1 MEWRQYTIEG
11 IDEALMSF
19 GVSRNGLSSEEA
31 LRRVKEW
38 GPNALGESE
47 HFFWRVLRRRL
58 QSVLLWIFVVV
69 GIITIFLE
77 NYFEAGFIFL
87 FLGINFFVE
96 LYQEFHSEKAAR
108 LLQHYLVPRA
118 QVIRDGKKQEILS
131 THIVPGDIV
140 VLSLGDYIPADVRLL
155 EVKGFGVNESL
166 VTGESVTTP
175 KITESLRVL
184 PSEISAATNMAFT
197 GTSVVTGSAIGVVIA
212 TGKNTALGDIAYLT
226 AITEKETVF
235 EKNVR
240 DFSRFLVKMLLG
252 SLGVIFLLYFIT
264 HGQSVSVTAFVVFAL
279 VLAVT
284 VIPEALPAITTVAL
298 TRGALVLAKKQ
309 VVVKRLSAIEDLGSI
324 ELLCADKTGTLTE
337 NNLAVTNVWGEK
349 ETVLQYALLAAGE
362 HVSLKTARDSFNK
375 ALCAAATKSMQA
387 HLERYVCIEAVPFD
401 PMTRMNSVLVKEQG
415 TGKQIRIVR
424 GAPEEILRRVDH
436 VDSYTRNQIQQWVT
450 AAGLRGE
457 RVLAVASQDGSGSGK
472 AKGALGGG
480 MQLVGLITFLDPIK
494 TTAKATIAEA
504 RKLGVAVKIFSGDS
518 REVVGAVAYVAGLIT
533 DPKDVITG
541 SEFEA
546 LSLTEQITV
555 VETKYAFARFSP
567 TQKFEAL
574 QLLQKSHTVGF
585 LGEGINDAP
594 ALKLANVALVVQG
607 ASDIAREASDILL
620 LDRDLR
626 VIIDG
631 IKEGR
636 RVFANIL
643 KYLKITLAANFGNFY
658 SVTFAALFLP
668 FLPLLPLQ
676 ILLLNLLSD
685 LPMLAISTD
694 RVDHEKLEQPNKH
707 NMHSILVVATLFGAL
722 SSLFDLTVFSLFA
735 KDGAA
740 TLQTAW
746 FIFSLITEVLLI
758 FALRSRRWSFKS
770 ERPSSS
776 LALLSGVTLIIAVV
790 LPYSIL
796 GQWFGFLHVS
806 MTTLGLLVS
815 LALLSFVVIELVK
828 RWYYEHRPQFL

>member
-1 MEWRQYTIEG
+1 MEWKKYTIESEDDVLAG
-11 IDEALMSF
+11 F
-19 GVSRNGLSSEEA
+19 GTSRNGLSTKEA
-31 LRRVKEW
+31 EQRTKEW
-38 GPNALGESE
+38 GLNALNESE

-58 QSVLLWIFVVV
+58 QSVLLWIFVAV
-69 GIITIFLE
+69 GAITLFLGD
-77 NYFEAGFIFL
+77 YFETGFIFL
-87 FLGINFFVE
+87 FLGVNFFVE

-140 VLSLGDYIPADVRLL
+140 VLSLGDYVPADVRLL
-155 EVKGFGVNESL
+155 EVKGFGSNESL
-166 VTGESVTTP
+166 ITGESVTTP
-175 KITESLRVL
+175 KRMESLRAM
-184 PSEISAATNMAFT
+184 PAEISAAMNMAFA
-197 GTSVVTGSAIGVVIA
+197 GTSVATGSAIGVVVA
-212 TGKNTALGDIAYLT
+212 TGKNTALGDIAHLT

-240 DFSRFLVKMLLG
+240 NFSRFLAKMLLI
-252 SLGVIFLLYFIT
+252 SLGVIFLLYFLT
-264 HGQSVSVTAFVVFAL
+264 HGQSVSITAFVVFAL

-324 ELLCADKTGTLTE
+324 ELLCTDKTGTLTE
-337 NNLAVTNVWGEK
+337 NNLAVTNIWGEK
-349 ETVLQYALLAAGE
+349 NTVLEYALLAAGE
-362 HVSLKTARDSFNK
+362 HVSLGTARDSFDK
-375 ALCAAATKSMQA
+375 ALCAAVTKDIQA
-387 HLERYVCIEAVPFD
+387 RLEQYTCIETVPFD
-401 PMTRMNSVLVKEQG
+401 PMTRVNSVLMQERG
-415 TGKQIRIVR
+415 TGKHTRIVR
-424 GAPEEILRRVDH
+424 GAPEEILRRVDR
-436 VDSYTRNQIQQWVT
+436 VDSYTRNQIQQWIT

-457 RVLAVASQDGSGSGK
+457 RVLGIAIQEEATYLKSFSAEGR
-472 AKGALGGG
+472 
-480 MQLVGLITFLDPIK
+480 MRLIGFVTFLDPIK

-504 RKLGVAVKIFSGDS
+504 KNLGVAVKIFSGDS
-518 REVVGAVAYVAGLIT
+518 REVVGAVAYAAGLIT
-533 DPKDVITG
+533 NPKAVITG

-546 LSLTEQITV
+546 LSLAEQIV
-555 VETKYAFARFSP
+555 AVENTFAFARFSP

-574 QLLQKSHTVGF
+574 QLLQKSHVVGF

-620 LDRDLR
+620 LDKDLR

-658 SVTFAALFLP
+658 SVTFATLFLP

-685 LPMLAISTD
+685 MPMLAISTD
-694 RVDHEKLEQPNKH
+694 RVDHEKLEQPNRH
-707 NMHSILVVATLFGAL
+707 NMHSILVIATLFGAM
-722 SSLFDLTVFSLFA
+722 SSMFDLAVFSLFA
-735 KDGAA
+735 KDGESI
-740 TLQTAW
+740 LQTAW

-758 FALRSRRWSFKS
+758 FALRSRRWSFQS
-770 ERPSSS
+770 NRPSFP
-776 LALLSGVTLIIAVV
+776 LAALSVVTLIIAIG
-790 LPYSIL
+790 LPYSAL
-796 GQWFGFLHVS
+796 GQWFGFVHLSAV
-806 MTTLGLLVS
+806 TLGLLVA

>member
-1 MEWRQYTIEG
+1 MEWKKYTIESG
-11 IDEALMSF
+11 DDVLASF
-19 GVSRNGLSSEEA
+19 NASRNGLSAQEA
-31 LRRVKEW
+31 LKRAQEW
-38 GPNALGESE
+38 GLNSLNKGE

-58 QSVLLWIFVVV
+58 RSILLWIFVAV
-69 GIITIFLE
+69 GGMTLFLGD
-77 NYFEAGFIFL
+77 YFETMFIFL

-131 THIVPGDIV
+131 TNIVPGDIV
-140 VLSLGDYIPADVRLL
+140 TLSLGDFVPADVRLL
-155 EVKGFGVNESL
+155 EVNGFGINESL
-166 VTGESVTTP
+166 ITGESITTP
-175 KITESLRVL
+175 KTEKSLRSL
-184 PSEISAATNMAFT
+184 PAEISAAMNMAFA
-197 GTSVVTGSAIGVVIA
+197 GTSVAVGSAIGVVVA
-212 TGKNTALGDIAYLT
+212 TGKNTALGDIAHLT

-240 DFSRFLVKMLLG
+240 DFSSFLVKMLLV

-264 HGQSVSVTAFVVFAL
+264 HGQSVSVTSFVVFAL

-298 TRGALVLAKKQ
+298 TRGALALAKKQ

-324 ELLCADKTGTLTE
+324 ELLCTDKTGTLTE
-337 NNLAVTNVWGEK
+337 NNLAVTGVWGEK
-349 ETVLQYALLAAGE
+349 ETVLEYALLAAGE
-362 HVSLKTARDSFNK
+362 HAASLGTARDSFDK
-375 ALCAAATKSMQA
+375 ALAAVITKSMQA
-387 HLERYVCIEAVPFD
+387 RLERYTCVEAVPFD
-401 PMTRMNSVLVKEQG
+401 PMTRVNSVLVQEQG
-415 TGKQIRIVR
+415 TGKQTRIVR

-436 VDSYTRNQIQQWVT
+436 VDSYTRNQIQQWVM

-457 RVLAVASQDGSGSGK
+457 RVLGIAVAEEIAHPKSFSAEGR
-472 AKGALGGG
+472 
-480 MQLVGLITFLDPIK
+480 MRLVGLVTFLDPIK
-494 TTAKATIAEA
+494 TTAKATITEA
-504 RKLGVAVKIFSGDS
+504 KNLGVAVKIFSGDS

-546 LSLTEQITV
+546 LPLTEQITAA
-555 VETKYAFARFSP
+555 ETKYAFARFSP
-567 TQKFEAL
+567 TQKFAAL

-620 LDRDLR
+620 LDRDLG

-643 KYLKITLAANFGNFY
+643 KYLKITLTSNFGNFY
-658 SVTFAALFLP
+658 SVTFATLFLP
-668 FLPLLPLQ
+668 FLPLLPMQ

-685 LPMLAISTD
+685 MPMLAISTD

-707 NMHSILVVATLFGAL
+707 NMHSMLVVATLFGVI
-722 SSLFDLTVFSLFA
+722 SSVFDLAVFTLFVPS
-735 KDGAA
+735 GEHV
-740 TLQTAW
+740 LQTAW
-746 FIFSLITEVLLI
+746 FIFSLITEVLFI
-758 FALRSRRWSFKS
+758 FALRSRRWSFLS
-770 ERPSSS
+770 DAPSLPLAVLS
-776 LALLSGVTLIIAVV
+776 LFTIIVAFGI
-790 LPYSIL
+790 PYSFV
-796 GQWFGFLHVS
+796 GGWFSFVS
-806 MTTLGLLVS
+806 LDGGTLGLLAA
-815 LALLSFVVIELVK
+815 LALLSFTITEIVK
-828 RWYYEHRPQFL
+828 RWYYEFRPGVQ